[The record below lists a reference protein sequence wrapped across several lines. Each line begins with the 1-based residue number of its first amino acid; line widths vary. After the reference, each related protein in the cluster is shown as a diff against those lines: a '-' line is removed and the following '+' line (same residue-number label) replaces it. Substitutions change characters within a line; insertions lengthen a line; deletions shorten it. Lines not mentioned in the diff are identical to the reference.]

1 MTLRAEK
8 PVTTDPSYTSLGGHW
23 CTIES
28 TPTVFNAL
36 VMKNGIRETHVKEV
50 WSLEP
55 EIFNALK
62 NDHVY
67 GFIFL
72 LRPQEGRMSKYEELL
87 EPTLDTSEI
96 YFANQ
101 VIPDAC
107 GTQALLSIAMN
118 CPEMEIGPMLN
129 EFKEFTAKF
138 EPKARLA
145 MTNCRQ
151 LRENHNSLC
160 DYYERDPVLPLPFL
174 VEVNNEEGEEEDQF
188 HYVAYVHV
196 DGYLWELDGL
206 QPGPLRRMA
215 CTRENWLDV
224 ARIEFKARMM
234 TYEEGED
241 RFVLMAVVKD
251 PLVKLRARLER
262 LRNGEEK
269 EKEEEEEEEEGN
281 DNTCPNE
288 EDGGDDQ
295 NNNSNYNNFAT
306 GNNNY
311 NNNNQT
317 REEIKEVESEIGNII
332 QEREAEKREIRE
344 MEADFRES
352 INIFMKALVQLE
364 AEDEMMKKKK
374 KSKKRKRK

>member
-1 MTLRAEK
+1 MTLRGKK

-55 EIFNALK
+55 EIFNTLK

-87 EPTLDTSEI
+87 EPTLDTTKI

-118 CPEMEIGPMLN
+118 CPEMEIGPILN

-138 EPKARLA
+138 EPKASLYVDKGLA

-160 DYYERDPVLPLPFL
+160 DYYEHDPVLPLPFL
-174 VEVNNEEGEEEDQF
+174 VEVNNEEGGEEEEDQF

-234 TYEEGED
+234 TYKEGED
-241 RFVLMAVVKD
+241 HFVLMAVVKD
-251 PLVKLRARLER
+251 PL
-262 LRNGEEK
+262 GEAGK
-269 EKEEEEEEEEGN
+269 VTK
-281 DNTCPNE
+281 
-288 EDGGDDQ
+288 
-295 NNNSNYNNFAT
+295 
-306 GNNNY
+306 
-311 NNNNQT
+311 
-317 REEIKEVESEIGNII
+317 
-332 QEREAEKREIRE
+332 
-344 MEADFRES
+344 
-352 INIFMKALVQLE
+352 
-364 AEDEMMKKKK
+364 
-374 KSKKRKRK
+374 

>member
-1 MTLRAEK
+1 MTSIGKK

-36 VMKNGIRETHVKEV
+36 VMKNGIRDTHVKEV

-55 EIFNALK
+55 EIFNMLK

-87 EPTLDTSEI
+87 EPMDTSKI

-118 CPEMEIGPMLN
+118 SPDMEIGPVLN

-138 EPKARLA
+138 EPKASLYVVDKGLA

-151 LRENHNSLC
+151 LRENHNSLS
-160 DYYERDPVLPLPFL
+160 DYYERDPILPLPFL
-174 VEVNNEEGEEEDQF
+174 VEVDDEDAKEGEEEDQF
-188 HYVAYVHV
+188 HYVAYVYI
-196 DGYLWELDGL
+196 DGYVWELDGL
-206 QPGPLRRMA
+206 QSGPLRRMA
-215 CTRENWLDV
+215 CTRETWLDA
-224 ARIEFKARMM
+224 ARIELKARMM

-241 RFVLMAVVKD
+241 HFVLMAVVKD
-251 PLVKLRARLER
+251 PLVTLKAGLDR
-262 LRNGEEK
+262 LRNEEV
-269 EKEEEEEEEEGN
+269 N
-281 DNTCPNE
+281 DNNTNDE
-288 EDGGDDQ
+288 NGGGDQ
-295 NNNSNYNNFAT
+295 NNN
-306 GNNNY
+306 NNNY
-311 NNNNQT
+311 NYNTGNNQT
-317 REEIKEVESEIGNII
+317 QEEIKEVEREITNLV
-332 QEREAEKREIRE
+332 QEREAEKKEIRE

-364 AEDEMMKKKK
+364 QEDEMKN